1 MSPSY
6 KKLCKDIFPN
16 TQLVIDK
23 FHVIKHLLD
32 ALQQVRKQLK
42 TQYINQETILVK
54 SDTDEQQTHWSY
66 IELLERS
73 HIFFSKC
80 KMNGGR

>member
-1 MSPSY
+1 MQRH
-6 KKLCKDIFPN
+6 FPN

-42 TQYINQETILVK
+42 TQYINQKQFL
-54 SDTDEQQTHWSY
+54 
-66 IELLERS
+66 
-73 HIFFSKC
+73 
-80 KMNGGR
+80 

>member
-1 MSPSY
+1 M
-6 KKLCKDIFPN
+6 
-16 TQLVIDK
+16 IDK

-54 SDTDEQQTHWSY
+54 AIRMNNKHTGAILNYWSAAA
-66 IELLERS
+66 
-73 HIFFSKC
+73 IFFSKC
-80 KMNGGR
+80 KMNGRKMN